1 MISYIF
7 KSKPKNII
15 VAIFAAVY
23 TLIQLKELHIYWILY
38 PDLKFIALKFIS
50 LLPYLLIFIYMITL
64 KREYKIK
71 QFLFPISFAIF
82 ALTAIFSITNCF
94 DEYTFTSINGLIR
107 LFISL
112 IIKIVLITG
121 YAFCFVGTLSNFKR
135 IFFLR
140 LGLPICIITIFIQGI
155 YYRYLIDWI
164 GNTFFSTI
172 SYLNE
177 SFRASIL
184 LLFYISIF
192 ILTLT
197 KKSDYIDITPFVEE
211 RKIKKANKKAKRLAK
226 ENPEEFSPPLVPEGY
241 WRCMG
246 CGEILP
252 ADKSECEC
260 GYKR

>member
-7 KSKPKNII
+7 KSKIKNIL
-15 VAIFAAVY
+15 VSIFSIIIICIK
-23 TLIQLKELHIYWILY
+23 LDELHKYILLQAWDY
-38 PDLKFIALKFIS
+38 IILKFIGLVPFI
-50 LLPYLLIFIYMITL
+50 LIFLYMVTL
-64 KREYKIK
+64 KRDYKIK

-82 ALTAIFSITNCF
+82 TLTTIFSITNCF

-107 LFISL
+107 LFVNL
-112 IIKIVLITG
+112 IIKFVLITG
-121 YAFCFVGTLSNFKR
+121 YAFCFAGTLSNFKR

-140 LGLPICIITIFIQGI
+140 IGLPICIITIFIQGI
-155 YYRYLIDWI
+155 SYHYLIDWI
-164 GNTFFSTI
+164 GNTFYSTI

-197 KKSDYIDITPFVEE
+197 KKSEYIDITPFVEE
-211 RKIKKANKKAKRLAK
+211 RKIKKANKKAKKLEREK
-226 ENPEEFSPPLVPEGY
+226 PEEFLPPNVPDGY

-252 ADKSECEC
+252 DDKNECNC

>member
-1 MISYIF
+1 MLT
-7 KSKPKNII
+7 
-15 VAIFAAVY
+15 IFAAIY
-23 TLIQLKELHIYWILY
+23 TLIQLKEFCSYLIWCT
-38 PDLKFIALKFIS
+38 DLKFLALKFIG
-50 LLPYLLIFIYMITL
+50 LLPYLLIFLYMITL

-71 QFLFPISFAIF
+71 QLLFPIASAIL
-82 ALTAIFSITNCF
+82 ALSAVFSIRDCF
-94 DEYTFTSINGLIR
+94 DEYTFLSVNGLV
-107 LFISL
+107 LLLVNL
-112 IIKIVLITG
+112 IIKFVLIAG
-121 YAFCFVGTLSNFKR
+121 YTFCFVGTLSNFKR

-155 YYRYLIDWI
+155 SYHYLIDWI
-164 GNTFFSTI
+164 GNTLYSTI

-197 KKSDYIDITPFVEE
+197 KKSEYIDTTPFVEE
-211 RKIKKANKKAKRLAK
+211 RKIKKANKKAKRLAQ

-252 ADKSECEC
+252 DNISECEC

>member
-7 KSKPKNII
+7 KSKIKNFL
-15 VAIFAAVY
+15 V
-23 TLIQLKELHIYWILY
+23 TLILGIIICNNLNNLY
-38 PDLKFIALKFIS
+38 QYVIVDALEYVLFGFID
-50 LLPYLLIFIYMITL
+50 LLPYLLIFLYMVTI

-82 ALTAIFSITNCF
+82 TLTAIFSITNCF
-94 DEYTFTSINGLIR
+94 DEYMFISLNGLIE

-112 IIKIVLITG
+112 IIKSVLITG
-121 YAFCFVGTLSNFKR
+121 YAFCFIGTLSNFKR
-135 IFFLR
+135 ITFLR
-140 LGLPICIITIFIQGI
+140 LGLTFCIITIFIQRI
-155 YYRYLIDWI
+155 SYHYLIDWI
-164 GNTFFSTI
+164 GNTFYSTI
-172 SYLNE
+172 SYLSE

-197 KKSDYIDITPFVEE
+197 KKSEYIDITPFVEE

-226 ENPEEFSPPLVPEGY
+226 ENPEEFSPPMVPEGY

-252 ADKSECEC
+252 ADKDKCEC

>member
-7 KSKPKNII
+7 KNKVKNVFLSIL
-15 VAIFAAVY
+15 AAV
-23 TLIQLKELHIYWILY
+23 LICINLNELHQYIIFGLW
-38 PDLKFIALKFIS
+38 DSIALKFIS
-50 LLPYLLIFIYMITL
+50 LIPYLFVLLYMLTL
-64 KREYKIK
+64 KRDYKFK

-82 ALTAIFSITNCF
+82 TLTAIFSITNCF

-107 LFISL
+107 LFVNL
-112 IIKIVLITG
+112 IIKFVLITG

-135 IFFLR
+135 IVFLR
-140 LGLPICIITIFIQGI
+140 LGLPICIITIFIQGVS
-155 YYRYLIDWI
+155 YNHLVNWI
-164 GNTFFSTI
+164 GNMFFSTLY
-172 SYLNE
+172 YLNE

-197 KKSDYIDITPFVEE
+197 KKSEYIDITPFVEE
-211 RKIKKANKKAKRLAK
+211 RKIKKATKKAKRLAK
-226 ENPEEFSPPLVPEGY
+226 ENPEESSPLLVPEGY

-252 ADKSECEC
+252 ADKDKCEC

>member
-7 KSKPKNII
+7 KSKIKNIL
-15 VAIFAAVY
+15 VSIFSIIIICIK
-23 TLIQLKELHIYWILY
+23 LDELHKYILLQAWDY
-38 PDLKFIALKFIS
+38 IILKFIGLVPFI
-50 LLPYLLIFIYMITL
+50 LIFLYMVTL
-64 KREYKIK
+64 KRDYKIK

-82 ALTAIFSITNCF
+82 TLTTIFSITNCF
-94 DEYTFTSINGLIR
+94 DEYTFASINGLIR

-121 YAFCFVGTLSNFKR
+121 YTFCFVGTLSNFKR
-135 IFFLR
+135 INFLR
-140 LGLPICIITIFIQGI
+140 LGLPICIITIFIQRVS
-155 YYRYLIDWI
+155 YNHLVNWI
-164 GNTFFSTI
+164 GNMFFSTLY
-172 SYLNE
+172 YLNE

-197 KKSDYIDITPFVEE
+197 KKSEYIDITPFVEE
-211 RKIKKANKKAKRLAK
+211 RKIKKATKKAKRLAN
-226 ENPEEFSPPLVPEGY
+226 ENPEESSPLLVPEGS

-252 ADKSECEC
+252 DDKNECEC